1 MLMAVSIVLENGGEK
16 LQFLVEGMLNTE
28 SFECVYQGSQD

>member
-1 MLMAVSIVLENGGEK
+1 MLMAVSIVLEIGGEK
-16 LQFLVEGMLNTE
+16 LQFSVEGILNTE